1 VGIGNV
7 NTALTNATEM
17 RIFHSDLIQ
26 FPGPAIVAQ
35 LGLDN
40 IEATTTTPIPEP
52 TTMLLLGS
60 GLIGFT
66 GYGRK
71 KFFRK

>member
-1 VGIGNV
+1 LGSI
-7 NTALTNATEM
+7 
-17 RIFHSDLIQ
+17 I
-26 FPGPAIVAQ
+26 AIVAQ